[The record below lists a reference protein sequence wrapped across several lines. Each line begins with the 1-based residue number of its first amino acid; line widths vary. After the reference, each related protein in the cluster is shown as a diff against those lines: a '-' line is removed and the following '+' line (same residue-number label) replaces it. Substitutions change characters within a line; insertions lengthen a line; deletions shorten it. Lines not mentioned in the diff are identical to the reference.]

1 MIITRGFGQGQWIIA
16 RGLNYYKILSI
27 VVLASFIRLK
37 LELASKLSISD
48 IVLEAKIKEVEHG
61 ESAIDTVVQIGSK
74 IGTEIRLK
82 SKIHKEI
89 SLWSE
94 IKK

>member
-1 MIITRGFGQGQWIIA
+1 MIVTRGLGQGQWIIT

-27 VVLASFIRLK
+27 VMLASFIRLK

-48 IVLEAKIKEVEHG
+48 IVLEAKIKKVEHG
-61 ESAIDTVVQIGSK
+61 ESAIDTVVELGSR
-74 IGTEIRLK
+74 IGTEIRLE

-89 SLWSE
+89 FLRSE
-94 IKK
+94 IKE